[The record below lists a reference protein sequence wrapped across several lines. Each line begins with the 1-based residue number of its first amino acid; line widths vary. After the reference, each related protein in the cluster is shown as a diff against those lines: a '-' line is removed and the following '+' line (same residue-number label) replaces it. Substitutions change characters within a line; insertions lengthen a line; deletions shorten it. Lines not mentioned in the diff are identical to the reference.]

1 MSAVGIMNHKF
12 LIACGADPIGVA
24 AQEAVKNLQEAVK
37 NLQGA
42 VKNLQGAA
50 ENLLYKVILTPP
62 AASAGRASI
71 DDFGL
76 GGAGGAIVIGT

>member
-24 AQEAVKNLQEAVK
+24 AQEAVKNLQE
-37 NLQGA
+37 A